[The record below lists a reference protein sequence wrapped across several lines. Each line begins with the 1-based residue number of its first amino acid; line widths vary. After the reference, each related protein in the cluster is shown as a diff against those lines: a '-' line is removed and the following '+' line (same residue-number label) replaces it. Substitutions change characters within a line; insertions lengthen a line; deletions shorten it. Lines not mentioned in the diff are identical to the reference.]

1 MCKLASC
8 CFQSSMQRNSHAK
21 NITGDLQA
29 IKKAKD
35 FEIRKVSRRLKQA
48 QESQTKDA
56 GISGCQATAAQKLQQ
71 QLEAAK
77 ALDLAALTKMVVDL
91 LPCMHNAAT
100 S

>member
-1 MCKLASC
+1 MASC
-8 CFQSSMQRNSHAK
+8 CFQTSVQRNSHAS
-21 NITGDLQA
+21 NVSGDLQA

-48 QESQTKDA
+48 QESQSKDA
-56 GISGCQATAAQKLQQ
+56 GVSGCQATAAQKLQQ

-77 ALDLAALTKMVVDL
+77 ALDLAAITKMVVDL
-91 LPCMHNAAT
+91 LPCMYNPAT